1 MTEAIQC
8 ARCGAENDATANF
21 CAQCG
26 SGLRAPK
33 DDEAR
38 ADTGSHTKE
47 RREMTVLFA
56 DLVGST
62 AISSGIDAEE
72 FGEVIAQYV
81 STVEAVIHEHGG
93 HLGRVVGDGVLAYF
107 GYPRT

>member
-1 MTEAIQC
+1 MTEAIECASCEALLTQGARFCAQCGAAQQTPC
-8 ARCGAENDATANF
+8 ARCGAENAATANF

-81 STVEAVIHEHGG
+81 
-93 HLGRVVGDGVLAYF
+93 
-107 GYPRT
+107 